1 MARERTMENRK
12 PILFGSTL
20 VLGILVAALVV
31 PGISAPPARAQT
43 PSEGRVRDVLPR
55 GVLDDAGEQLARIS
69 ANVQASVVHIESKRE
84 GRSGGIVEETGSGVI
99 MRSSRFAKTFV
110 VTNRHVVQGSTP
122 KRIQIKLQNGQI
134 TNPTAV
140 IEDAPTDVAV
150 LILAETE
157 LSSSGWGD
165 SDNLDIGHMVLA
177 MGSPF
182 GLSQSVTLGIISAKG
197 RRSLILGDKGLDVI
211 NQDFLQTDAAINPGN
226 SGGPLVDLQGRVIG
240 INTAIASQ
248 GGGNEGIG
256 FSIPSN
262 LCKQVVEQL
271 LEHGRVQRAF
281 LGVRLDEDFDD
292 SAAKRLRMSR
302 VQGARVLEVYGDTP
316 AESAGLQVDDIV
328 MTFDGQEIE
337 DQSHLIHLVSL
348 TPVNKTVRMVVLR
361 SGSRVTV
368 DVRLSERKTKETSQR
383 EESLGPFQINSFSER
398 RATPSGLTV
407 VTLDDSLSLQV
418 GCRPG
423 VRGVLVTRCRDRSED
438 PDTLQLYDVIEE
450 AGRQVVRQPADLEKI
465 IAAATGPVLLKV
477 SRAVQGETESRLI
490 LWKTSPVRTTE

>member
-1 MARERTMENRK
+1 MEHRK
-12 PILFGSTL
+12 PLFVGTALALGL
-20 VLGILVAALVV
+20 VVAALVI
-31 PGISAPPARAQT
+31 PGISTPPVRAQT
-43 PSEGRVRDVLPR
+43 PSAGRVRDVLPR
-55 GVLDDAGEQLARIS
+55 GVLDEAGEQLARIS
-69 ANVQASVVHIESKRE
+69 AHVQGSVVHIESKRE
-84 GRSGGIVEETGSGVI
+84 GRSGGTVEETGSGVI
-99 MRSSRFAKTFV
+99 MRSARSSKLFV
-110 VTNRHVVQGSTP
+110 VTNRHVIQGSTP
-122 KRIQIKLQNGQI
+122 KRIQIKLQSGQI
-134 TNPTAV
+134 TNPTEV
-140 IEDAPTDVAV
+140 IEDPPTDVAV
-150 LILAETE
+150 LILAETT
-157 LSSSGWGD
+157 LSSSAWGD

-182 GLSQSVTLGIISAKG
+182 GLSQSTTLGIISAKG
-197 RRSLILGDKGLDVI
+197 RRSLILGEKGEDVI

-292 SAAKRLRMSR
+292 SAAKRLRLTR
-302 VQGARVLEVYGDTP
+302 VQGARVLQVYGDTP
-316 AESAGLQVDDIV
+316 AESAGLQVDDVV

-368 DVRLSERKTKETSQR
+368 DVRLSERKATTTSQR
-383 EESLGPFQINSFSER
+383 DENSGPFKINSFSER

-418 GCRPG
+418 GIRSG
-423 VRGVLVTRCRDRSED
+423 VRGVLVTRCRGRSDD
-438 PDTLQLYDVIEE
+438 PDTLHLYDIIEE
-450 AGRQVVRQPADLEKI
+450 AGRRAVHDPAELEQL
-465 IAAATGPVLLKV
+465 IAASPGPLLLKV
-477 SRAVQGETESRLI
+477 SRTVEGETETRLI
-490 LWKTSPVRTTE
+490 LWTSPDVQEAD